1 MQIRLLTNEY
11 DSDQLYQDFV
21 ENTITLNA
29 DYVSDEQVTI
39 STAPNFPI
47 YLAKEYGEFAN
58 FKDAILTIKNHYIN
72 EDRDIHLNKRFWYSL
87 LCLYKREYIVE
98 TYPKVLESK
107 KEFENIVLKKFDWE
121 NYIYKC
127 VLAAEYLTD
136 ADFGTSQ
143 EELAFIERIYNNLDV
158 YNYIIKYNIFRNS
171 VFLNNFL
178 TIIEEENLSA
188 IFKKKITN
196 RPDLGKDER
205 YGRRVIFELNKNYP
219 IVMAPFLEKEELKEE
234 MISALKLYVDS
245 W

>member
-1 MQIRLLTNEY
+1 MQIKLLTNDY
-11 DSDQLYQDFV
+11 DSDQLYKDFL
-21 ENTITLNA
+21 EDNINLNA
-29 DYVSDEQVTI
+29 EYVSDESVTI
-39 STAPNFPI
+39 QSAPYFPI
-47 YLAKEYGEFAN
+47 YLAKEHSEFEN
-58 FKDAILTIKNHYIN
+58 FEHAILTLKEFYIQD
-72 EDRDIHLNKRFWYSL
+72 DREIHLNKRFWYSL
-87 LCLYKREYIVE
+87 LCLYKRNDIVNM
-98 TYPKVLESK
+98 YPQVLESK
-107 KEFENIVLKKFDWE
+107 KEFDNIVLKKFDWE

-136 ADFGTSQ
+136 ENFSTKQ
-143 EELAFIERIYNNLDV
+143 EEIQFIERIYNNLDV

-188 IFKKKITN
+188 IFKKKIKD

-219 IVMAPFLEKEELKEE
+219 VIMAPFLDKEELKEE